1 MFFQENGQYR
11 CAVYL
16 RLSRSDGDQQE
27 SNSIKNQRALLN
39 DYMGKHPELH
49 KVDEYVDDGYS
60 GTNFERPD
68 FKRMMQDIE
77 KRNVNCIIV
86 KDLSRFGRNYIET
99 GRYLE
104 RIFPFMGVRFIAIN
118 DHYDSAEENDDKG
131 RILIPFNNLINDTY
145 CRDISLRVRS
155 HLDGTYDLF
164 NTTVGVLLPIL
175 TLNVQDAVMRFAMDS
190 KSNRKAIISVA
201 MKILLVANTVV
212 AVGLIVNAAFG
223 ISSLVKD
230 YSIFF
235 FLMFFMQSLS
245 GVVTYY
251 IRGIDKIADLSVSSV
266 LVSAFTIGCN
276 IVFLAV
282 FHWGL
287 TGYFLANIIGPLVQS
302 LYLIAR
308 SRLIHDTDLRADF
321 SEEKRAMLDY
331 CKPMIANSVAW
342 WVNNTSDR
350 YVVIFFCG
358 LAENGIYSVASK
370 IPSILNIFQSIFSQA
385 WTLSAVKDFDPED
398 KNGFFANTYRAYNCL
413 MVLLCS
419 AIIVADKILA
429 HFLYAKDFF
438 VAWKYVP
445 WLTIAIVFG
454 SLSGY
459 VGGFFSAVKNSK
471 IFAQSTVVGAVSNI
485 VLNLVMT
492 PFMGA
497 LGAAI
502 ATAVCYFVVWVIRY
516 WHSKKFIKLK
526 INLKRDLITY
536 VLLAAQSIVLLLE
549 DGIVLYG
556 VEIGMFLVIVI
567 LYAGDLMSIAKKGKQ
582 AVQR

>member
-1 MFFQENGQYR
+1 MNKYKYLFKNIGLLTLSSFATKLLSFFLVPLYTNI
-11 CAVYL
+11 L
-16 RLSRSDGDQQE
+16 TTT
-27 SNSIKNQRALLN
+27 
-39 DYMGKHPELH
+39 
-49 KVDEYVDDGYS
+49 EY
-60 GTNFERPD
+60 
-68 FKRMMQDIE
+68 
-77 KRNVNCIIV
+77 
-86 KDLSRFGRNYIET
+86 
-99 GRYLE
+99 
-104 RIFPFMGVRFIAIN
+104 
-118 DHYDSAEENDDKG
+118 
-131 RILIPFNNLINDTY
+131 
-145 CRDISLRVRS
+145 
-155 HLDGTYDLF
+155 GTYDLF

-429 HFLYAKDFF
+429 HSLYAKDFF

-459 VGGFFSAVKNSK
+459 IGGFFSAVKNSK

-502 ATAVCYFVVWVIRY
+502 ATAVCYFVVCFLQGANIRLFEI
-516 WHSKKFIKLK
+516 S
-526 INLKRDLITY
+526 
-536 VLLAAQSIVLLLE
+536 QSILQC
-549 DGIVLYG
+549 
-556 VEIGMFLVIVI
+556 
-567 LYAGDLMSIAKKGKQ
+567 SSS
-582 AVQR
+582 